1 MNITKPAFPYDWG
14 WSKCFSTQDYGATK
28 LKKLILF
35 WSRTVRDVHVLEQ
48 CEIHPLRTEF
58 VEDLGEGAFGKV
70 HKATLKNGLDY
81 LKNGDDFIGKAKRE
95 MIVAV
100 KELHGEY
107 EYDPLRCHHQ
117 HFILIIIYY
126 CSATK
131 NGRSVKNIMK

>member
-1 MNITKPAFPYDWG
+1 M
-14 WSKCFSTQDYGATK
+14 
-28 LKKLILF
+28 
-35 WSRTVRDVHVLEQ
+35 EQ

-126 CSATK
+126 YSATK
-131 NGRSVKNIMK
+131 KWQERQEYHEINNVSPLMWSK

>member
-1 MNITKPAFPYDWG
+1 M
-14 WSKCFSTQDYGATK
+14 
-28 LKKLILF
+28 
-35 WSRTVRDVHVLEQ
+35 EQ

-70 HKATLKNGLDY
+70 HKATLKNGFDY

-100 KELHGEY
+100 KKVLHGEY

-126 CSATK
+126 YSATK